1 MPRVPR
7 HPSQVNPAMGTTRH
21 RLGLLIL
28 CLGLMLC
35 GSVSAQDLVT
45 PSDRVTSHVNLR
57 AEPNENAA
65 ELGELDIGE
74 ALPLVGS
81 VPRWYE
87 VRLPGGGTAF
97 VSKAWTT
104 ISQAL
109 APRRQ
114 DELRIHFLN
123 IGAGACTVVEC
134 PGANASPMVVDCG
147 STGATDVDMTR
158 DEAGTYVRNVLSQ
171 HQAAPNVVLS
181 HADVDHYGHIASAL
195 AGLTVA
201 SVWQGGEPND
211 YTSNDFPGWLADQQS
226 RGAVIHRNFSP
237 HFHNDGQPLGDDL
250 SCGSAST
257 FVLTANTGS
266 SKNAQSLMLMIEY
279 ADFTAIFTGDAEGQ
293 TEAQA
298 MANYDD
304 GIKATL
310 MTASHHG
317 AHTNGSNSQTWA
329 TSTAPEVLISSAG
342 EKFRHPSCE
351 ATSRFGSLATT
362 KRHGTRCGRPS
373 GYQASRTDRA
383 HYVTEVN
390 GAIVVT
396 SNGESPV
403 LVNCTRSAEC
413 GTKIAH

>member
-1 MPRVPR
+1 MPRVPH
-7 HPSQVNPAMGTTRH
+7 HPSLADPATYTPRRGL
-21 RLGLLIL
+21 RLLVL
-28 CLGLMLC
+28 CLGLTLC
-35 GSVSAQDLVT
+35 DSASAQDLVT
-45 PSDRVTSHVNLR
+45 PSDRVATHVNLR
-57 AEPNENAA
+57 AEPNENGAK
-65 ELGELDIGE
+65 LGELDIAE

-87 VRLPGGGTAF
+87 VRLPSGGTAF

-114 DELRIHFLN
+114 DELRLHFLN
-123 IGAGACTVVEC
+123 IGAGTCTVVEC

-147 STGATDVDMTR
+147 STGATDVDMSR

-181 HADVDHYGHIASAL
+181 HGDEDHYGHIASAL

-201 SVWQGGEPND
+201 SIWQGGDPNE
-211 YTSNDFPGWLADQQS
+211 YTSNLFPGWLADQQS

-237 HFHNDGQPLGDDL
+237 HFHHDRQPLGDDL

-266 SKNAQSLMLMIEY
+266 RKNAQSLMLMIEY
-279 ADFTAIFTGDAEGQ
+279 EDFTAIFTGDAEGQ

-298 MANYDD
+298 MANYDN
-304 GIKATL
+304 GIRATL

-317 AHTNGSNSQTWA
+317 ANTHGSNSQTWA
-329 TSTAPEVLISSAG
+329 ESTAPAVLISSAG
-342 EKFRHPSCE
+342 NKFSHPRCE

-362 KRHGTRCGRPS
+362 KRHGIRCGTQS

-396 SNGESPV
+396 SNGESPM
-403 LVNCTRSAEC
+403 LVNCTRSVEC
-413 GTKIAH
+413 GMKIVH